1 MKKGILLSLSLLILS
16 STMSPMI
23 SAQEDSVND
32 TETPNEQVTSESSVE
47 SGESSSNVEESTLPE
62 EGLRVLT
69 HEEAVE
75 YANNHPEQVASFQSV
90 FESAVNNPTYGV
102 SLSQAQYDAI
112 PADGAYN
119 VLVHHKMSI
128 PTGGDPSTTI
138 RFLFEVYPELANITE
153 TSQEESEEVSE
164 SEEASESEDR
174 SDNEE
179 ETEAPDDLELLKD
192 RLFEFGQGTYQVD
205 HVFVLRP
212 NEASNQSSK
221 DYLLGITYDFTNLSE
236 EGVSDFQSDWD
247 NNVTIIQT
255 VNDQDVQL
263 EVEDNKADDAEES
276 QVQVLLEANDSDSH
290 TVYYKLDNVE
300 DLAELSVNGEAF
312 VLNIQNLLK
321 LPPQSAL
328 YQTEDATQ
336 ALIFDF
342 KTLYA
347 VSSQPVEMQ
356 DFNQTEVENLS
367 SEAKRLYEQLV
378 SENEV
383 TEWTLYG
390 LEVNYD
396 LDEDESVQVTKDL
409 EDDESEE
416 EIEIAQVNSEDDWET
431 MTYNGVEYHLVSVE

>member
-1 MKKGILLSLSLLILS
+1 MKKGILLSLSLLLLS

-23 SAQEDSVND
+23 SAQEDSES
-32 TETPNEQVTSESSVE
+32 TNEEVTSESSIE
-47 SGESSSNVEESTLPE
+47 AGESSSVVEDPILPE

-69 HEEAVE
+69 YEEAVE
-75 YANNHPEQVASFQSV
+75 YANNHPEQVATFQSV

-102 SLSQAQYDAI
+102 SLTQAQYDAI

-153 TSQEESEEVSE
+153 TSQEESEESSE

-236 EGVSDFQSDWD
+236 EDVSDFQSDWD

-347 VSSQPVEMQ
+347 ISSQPVEMQ